1 MKRLFQH
8 RLSGR
13 ERQVMDAVYALG
25 EATVREVVG
34 HLGEP
39 DAYNSIRVTLANLE
53 KKGLLTHER
62 EGRHYVYAPAVPN
75 EKARKPAMKH
85 LLDTFFG
92 GSSSRAV
99 LAFLE
104 RSRGE
109 MTQEELDRIAAWIEE
124 RAPGEG
130 DDR

>member
-1 MKRLFQH
+1 MPLHERLT
-8 RLSGR
+8 GR
-13 ERQVMDAVYALG
+13 ERQIMDAVYALQ
-25 EATVREVVG
+25 EATVREVVD

-39 DAYNSIRVTLANLE
+39 DAYNSIRVTLGNLE
-53 KKGLLTHER
+53 KKGFVTHER
-62 EGRHYVYAPAVPN
+62 EGRHYVYAPAVPG
-75 EKARKPAMKH
+75 EKARKPAMEH
-85 LLDTFFG
+85 LLETFFG

-109 MTQEELDRIAAWIEE
+109 MTRQELDRIAAWIEE
-124 RAPGEG
+124 RAAEEG